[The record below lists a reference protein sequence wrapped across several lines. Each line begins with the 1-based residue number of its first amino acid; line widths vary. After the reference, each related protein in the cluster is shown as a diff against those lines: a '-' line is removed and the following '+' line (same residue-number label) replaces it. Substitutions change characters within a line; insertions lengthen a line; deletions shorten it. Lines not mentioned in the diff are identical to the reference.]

1 MYFSSR
7 MQAGR
12 MLANQLADK
21 HTGEDCVVLALGDGA
36 VRVGFQIAI
45 RLKCN
50 LMMLMSAQIDL
61 PREDVAV
68 GGITEGGSFSYNSAY
83 SPGEIDEFV
92 GEYRSLIEQ
101 EKLERLHELNRAGK
115 NNGLIDKELLRCKN
129 IILVSDGLN
138 NGFILDLAAEYLK
151 TIEIKK
157 LIVATPLANVPA
169 VDRIH
174 IVADEIYCL
183 SVVADYIST
192 EHYYELEDIPTHEEA
207 AGMIKTVMDHWK

>member
-12 MLANQLADK
+12 MLANQIADK

-36 VRVGFQIAI
+36 VKVGFQIAV
-45 RLKCN
+45 RLQCI
-50 LMMLMSAQIDL
+50 LMMLQSAQIDL
-61 PREDVAV
+61 PRENIAV
-68 GGITEGGSFSYNSAY
+68 GGITEGGAFSYNNAY
-83 SPGEIDEFV
+83 SAGEIDEFV

-101 EKLERLHELNRAGK
+101 EKLERLHELNRASRSNK
-115 NNGLIDKELLRCKN
+115 LIRKDLLKHKN

-138 NGFILDLAAEYLK
+138 NAFVLDLAAEYLK
-151 TIEIKK
+151 TIDTKK

-183 SVVADYIST
+183 SVVADYIDT
-192 EHYYELEDIPTHEEA
+192 AHYYELQDIPTHEEA
-207 AGMIKTVMDHWK
+207 ADMIAQIMKHWE

>member
-1 MYFSSR
+1 

-21 HTGEDCVVLALGDGA
+21 HTGEDCIVVALGDGG
-36 VRVGFQIAI
+36 VRVGFQIAV

-61 PREDVAV
+61 PRENVAV
-68 GGITEGGSFSYNSAY
+68 GGITEGGSFSYNNAY

-101 EKLERLHELNRAGK
+101 EKMERLHELNHTTRGK
-115 NNGLIDKELLRCKN
+115 GLLRKELLKHKN

-138 NGFILDLAAEYLK
+138 NGFILDLAAEYFK
-151 TIEIKK
+151 TIDYKK

-169 VDRIH
+169 VDRMH

-183 SVVADYIST
+183 SVIADYINT
-192 EHYYELEDIPTHEEA
+192 EHYYELQDIPTHEEA
-207 AGMIKTVMDHWK
+207 SQMIQQVMEHWK